1 MSLSISHS
9 VRCIRDENQ
18 PAFRELEICGVTE
31 EGADDRDLIPRT
43 INNRLRH
50 LSIKPSKRSLM
61 SSSFIKPSIVA
72 GSPISINL

>member
-1 MSLSISHS
+1 LSISHS
-9 VRCIRDENQ
+9 VRRIRDENQ

-31 EGADDRDLIPRT
+31 EGADDRDLTPRT